1 MANAYTPPGVS
12 VRETITT
19 QVSPL
24 LATPANVCLV
34 GMTRGYM
41 TRTDQFVI
49 SGTTPV
55 ALPGLPTGSTVTAV
69 ASVKDALD
77 PSKGAADGS
86 GYVLTDDYTVT
97 LASGTITRVS
107 NGDLADGTLIN
118 VTYSYIPSDY
128 FMPYRLYSIGDVESR
143 YGYGLD
149 QSTGATIASPVSY
162 AAGIAFENGADS
174 VIIQPLLKRA
184 TPGNPSTAASLPSGS
199 DIGATS
205 TWADT
210 LYNLRS
216 IDDVNVLVPVIGQ
229 SDPNVSDSALLAI
242 FGAFQDHM
250 AYMQNNYQYI
260 VSLFGEDSSANL
272 AVATDSVIKGHA
284 SSLQSRYGGAY
295 SECTV
300 LLNTSRFTRSLPT
313 SASGGSITI
322 GGQYVAAGIAGMLCA
337 TSVSDSLTRDVIS
350 GITGSLDTR
359 DANAKNADAQ
369 AGLMVIEQVN
379 GLVRIRHSITLDNS
393 GGAARAELSV
403 VRAKHRMIE
412 SVRDTLENQIIGKII
427 ADGNSPFVVR
437 SAVVGVLE
445 ALRQSRD
452 LVDYSAVDCR
462 LASLDPT
469 TMQVTFSYRPAFPLN
484 YVNISFS
491 LDLSAAA
498 VSVDSSTNTI
508 PVG

>member
-1 MANAYTPPGVS
+1 MANAYKPPGVS
-12 VRETITT
+12 VKETITT

-24 LATPANVCLV
+24 LATPANICLV

-41 TRTDQFVI
+41 TRTDQFII
-49 SGTTPV
+49 SGTDPIV
-55 ALPGLPTGSTVTAV
+55 LPGLPSGSKLTAV
-69 ASVKDALD
+69 ASVKNALD
-77 PSKGAADGS
+77 PSQGAADGS
-86 GYVLTDDYTVT
+86 GYVLTADYTVT
-97 LASGTITRVS
+97 LASGTITKVS
-107 NGDLADGTLIN
+107 DGDIADGTLIN
-118 VTYSYIPSDY
+118 VTYSYVPSDY
-128 FMPYRLYSIGDVESR
+128 FMPYRLYSLGDVESR

-149 QSTGATIASPVSY
+149 QTNGTTIASPVSY
-162 AAGIAFENGADS
+162 AAAIAFENGADS
-174 VIIQPLLKRA
+174 VVIQPLLKRT
-184 TPGNPSTAASLPSGS
+184 TPGDPSSAANLPAGADIGSTA
-199 DIGATS
+199 

-210 LYNLRS
+210 LYNLRA
-216 IDDVNVLVPVIGQ
+216 INDINVLIPIIGQ
-229 SDPNVSDSALLAI
+229 SDTNVSDSSMLAI

-260 VSLFGEDSSANL
+260 VSIFGEDSSANI
-272 AVATDSVIKGHA
+272 AVATDSTIQGHA
-284 SSLQSRYGGAY
+284 ASLQSRYGGAY

-313 SASGGSITI
+313 SASGGSITL
-322 GGQYVAAGIAGMLCA
+322 GAQYVAAGIGGMLCA

-350 GITGSLDTR
+350 GITGSKDTR
-359 DANAKNADAQ
+359 DENAKNADAQ

-379 GLVRIRHSITLDNS
+379 GLVRIRHSITLDNT

-427 ADGNSPFVVR
+427 ADGNSPFIVR

-452 LVDYSAVDCR
+452 LADYSAVDCR

-491 LDLSAAA
+491 LDLSAASVSIDSTTNT
-498 VSVDSSTNTI
+498 VSV
-508 PVG
+508 G